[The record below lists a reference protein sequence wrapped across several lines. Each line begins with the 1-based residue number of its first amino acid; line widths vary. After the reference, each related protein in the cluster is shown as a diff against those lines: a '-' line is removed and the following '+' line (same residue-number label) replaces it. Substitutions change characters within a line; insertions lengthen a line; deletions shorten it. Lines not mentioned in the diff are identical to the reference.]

1 MGYTPCL
8 CNIHIFRC
16 QCHWTSIQPLVIK
29 KSAVKLKVLFH
40 FPWTILSSCSW
51 SSIYGS
57 QVARAL
63 CLWVSIYTSF
73 LEEGSDVHLR
83 AQFLSP
89 FHWFFS
95 WYKMIMFSFF
105 SCNPR
110 LNELSTPMSK
120 WYSDRVHLLIPLP
133 VPFVFYIFVNGDE
146 KLIALWQTRHFFKNC
161 SGLLRCISKHGA

>member
-16 QCHWTSIQPLVIK
+16 QCHWTSIQLLVIK

-63 CLWVSIYTSF
+63 CLWVSIYMRF

-83 AQFLSP
+83 AQFLSL
-89 FHWFFS
+89 FHCFFS
-95 WYKMIMFSFF
+95 WYKMIMFSFSVATLGSSNF
-105 SCNPR
+105 RHQCRNGTPTVSISWIHFQFH
-110 LNELSTPMSK
+110 LFFTFLSMVTES
-120 WYSDRVHLLIPLP
+120 S
-133 VPFVFYIFVNGDE
+133 
-146 KLIALWQTRHFFKNC
+146 
-161 SGLLRCISKHGA
+161 